1 MGVHLQSES
10 VFSMARNTHH
20 ADIYTIEGDSYR
32 KKEAMKSKQKI
43 G

>member
-1 MGVHLQSES
+1 MMTVAAIDKLVH
-10 VFSMARNTHH
+10 R

-32 KKEAMKSKQKI
+32 KKEAMKSKQNNRP